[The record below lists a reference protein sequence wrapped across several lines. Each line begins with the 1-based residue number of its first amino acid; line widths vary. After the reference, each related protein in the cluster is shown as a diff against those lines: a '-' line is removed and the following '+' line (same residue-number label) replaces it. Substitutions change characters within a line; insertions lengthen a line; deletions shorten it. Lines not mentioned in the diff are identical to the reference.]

1 LRQKFGG
8 TFPRFAAYG
17 RSFAVRLAAAL
28 LVVSDVSAFA
38 NLVNAKLSKP
48 WYPVFAKVRR
58 TGVGLMRSAASSARQ
73 SPGKPAKKPA
83 AKALAI
89 KDSATKASEALAL
102 KMLTKQAGEA
112 AQLLKLLGNES
123 RLLILCFLA
132 VRGEMTVGELVD
144 VVKLSQ
150 SALSQHL
157 ARLREDGLV
166 TFRRDSQTLHYSV
179 IDQKALRVLGV
190 LKEIYCGDLM

>member
-1 LRQKFGG
+1 MK
-8 TFPRFAAYG
+8 
-17 RSFAVRLAAAL
+17 
-28 LVVSDVSAFA
+28 
-38 NLVNAKLSKP
+38 
-48 WYPVFAKVRR
+48 
-58 TGVGLMRSAASSARQ
+58 SAASSARK
-73 SPGKPAKKPA
+73 SAVMSKPSVTSKAPA
-83 AKALAI
+83 MP
-89 KDSATKASEALAL
+89 SKASEALML
-102 KMLTKQAGEA
+102 KTLTKQAGEA

-166 TFRRDSQTLHYSV
+166 AFRRTSQTLHYRVS
-179 IDQKALRVLGV
+179 DERALRVLAV
-190 LKEIYCGDLM
+190 LKDIYCGDLA